1 MWHEIISLTGGI
13 LLQQSRYSSMNLAV
27 CLRWTAEHGLHIVL
41 PGLIMFLFDG
51 TEMQENFWLSYQG
64 GLNINDRPVRIKIF
78 M

>member
-1 MWHEIISLTGGI
+1 
-13 LLQQSRYSSMNLAV
+13 
-27 CLRWTAEHGLHIVL
+27 
-41 PGLIMFLFDG
+41 MFLFDG